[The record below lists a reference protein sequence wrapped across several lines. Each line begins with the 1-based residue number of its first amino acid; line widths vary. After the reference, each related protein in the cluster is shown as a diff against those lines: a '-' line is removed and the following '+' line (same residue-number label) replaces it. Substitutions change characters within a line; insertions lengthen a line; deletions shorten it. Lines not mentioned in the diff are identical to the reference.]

1 MIIIVDT
8 NIAFSAIVNTNSVI
22 GDLILNSGNVFRFLS
37 SYYLLYEIDKHWD
50 KLKVISKLNE
60 SVLHESQRLINKNI
74 SFIDEGQ
81 IPRKHRIRAF
91 ELVKDIDL
99 KDIAFVA
106 LSEYQESLLW
116 TGDKALIKGLKSA
129 GYDRVIT
136 TEQMVKLRNNLG
148 NNIIV

>member
-8 NIAFSAIVNTNSVI
+8 NIAFSAILNTKSTI
-22 GDLILNSGNVFRFLS
+22 GDLILNSGKAFRFLS

-50 KLKVISKLNE
+50 KLKIISKLNE

-81 IPRKHRIRAF
+81 IPRKHRIKAY

-116 TGDKALIKGLKSA
+116 TGDKTLIKGLKMA

-136 TEQMVKLRNNLG
+136 TDEMIKLRYNLG
-148 NNIIV
+148 KE